1 MDQLL
6 SWEVYAVKMMIIMNV
21 NLRHAQM
28 VTQTLLVM
36 VRTKTFYAIPKP
48 FTRKYTLMKYS
59 TS

>member
-6 SWEVYAVKMMIIMNV
+6 SWEVYAVRMMIIMNV

-36 VRTKTFYAIPKP
+36 VRTKTVYAIPRDK
-48 FTRKYTLMKYS
+48 TVY
-59 TS
+59 